1 MRVKTFDIVLQWAD
15 PSHVKDSF
23 NIINTIISGVGRE
36 SESLPARHSGCGARW
51 FKPIPVQ

>member
-1 MRVKTFDIVLQWAD
+1 MRVKSFVIVLQWAD
-15 PSHVKDSF
+15 PSHVKASF

>member
-15 PSHVKDSF
+15 PAVSRLLLTSSILF
-23 NIINTIISGVGRE
+23 ISGVGRE
-36 SESLPARHSGCGARW
+36 SESLPAHHSGCGARW